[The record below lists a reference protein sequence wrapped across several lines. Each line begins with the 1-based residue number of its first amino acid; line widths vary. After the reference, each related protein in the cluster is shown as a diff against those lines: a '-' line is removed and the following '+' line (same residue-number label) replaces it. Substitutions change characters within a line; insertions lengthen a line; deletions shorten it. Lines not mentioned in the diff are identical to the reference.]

1 MKKTV
6 IIHPLLFAIFP
17 IIFLFSHNVNRLY
30 AEEIILPLLYAIG
43 GAFLIWIVLGFLIKS
58 IIKSGFI
65 VSTGLVLF
73 FSYGHIFMLLN
84 TYFPMESLKD
94 DFVSY
99 HIILIIPVLLL
110 FGLSSYYFIKTKKPL
125 NNATKITNV
134 IAATLVVISLAG
146 IGEYYMT
153 ESYSLN
159 EIQNIPEENSVQV
172 TESNKFPDV
181 YYIVLD
187 GYAGLESLQKFLNY
201 DNSDFLDFLSQ
212 KGFHIA
218 SESFSNYQGTR
229 FSIPS
234 TLHMSYIQNIVD
246 IQNIDLTEERA
257 LIGLSRD
264 NPVFK
269 NFKSKGFT
277 IYSIESGSTHTTNIK
292 DVDFRL
298 CTYQDNLS
306 QSEFGSMLIQTTIL
320 NPIQTKLFSHTN
332 REKILCG
339 FSELSNMENRN
350 DSPKFVF
357 AHIMLPHRPY
367 IFGPTGEP
375 IYSRVLAL
383 TDWEEDWDRDL
394 YLGQLK
400 FANLKMK
407 EVVEKLTEIENP
419 PIIIIQS
426 DHGMRYGEYK
436 TEYEFMLRNLN
447 NFKAYY
453 FPDGERGID
462 FETTTPVNSFR
473 VLFNLLG
480 DEFELLEDKLYIVDN
495 ENPNQFKDV
504 TDVLIK
510 N

>member
-6 IIHPLLFAIFP
+6 VIHPLLFAIFP
-17 IIFLFSHNVNRLY
+17 IIFLFSHNVNKLF
-30 AEEIILPLLYAIG
+30 AEEIILPLLYAIS

-58 IIKSGFI
+58 RIKSGFI
-65 VSTGLVLF
+65 VSIGLILF

-84 TYFPMESLKD
+84 TYFPMENWKKD
-94 DFVSY
+94 LLFY
-99 HIILIIPVLLL
+99 HLILIIPVLLL
-110 FGLSSYYFIKTKKPL
+110 FGLSSYYFIRTKKPL
-125 NNATKITNV
+125 NNATKIANV
-134 IAATLVVISLAG
+134 IAATLVIISLAG
-146 IGEYYMT
+146 VGEYYMT
-153 ESYSLN
+153 ESYSLI
-159 EIQNIPEENSVQV
+159 EIQDIPEENSVQV
-172 TESNKFPDV
+172 TESNKFPNV
-181 YYIVLD
+181 YYIILD
-187 GYAGLESLQKFLNY
+187 GYAGSESLQYFLNY
-201 DNSDFLDFLSQ
+201 DNGDFLDFLSQ

-234 TLHMSYIQNIVD
+234 TLHMNYIQNIVD
-246 IQNIDLTEERA
+246 MQNIDLTEERG
-257 LIGLSRD
+257 LIGLTRD

-269 NFKSKGFT
+269 NFKSKGYT
-277 IYSIESGSTHTTNIK
+277 IYSIESGAIHTINMK
-292 DVDFRL
+292 NVDFQL
-298 CTYQDNLS
+298 CRYKDNLS
-306 QSEFGSMLIQTTIL
+306 PSEFDSMLIQTTIL
-320 NPIQTKLFSHTN
+320 NPIQTKLFAQAH

-339 FSELSNMENRN
+339 FSELSNMENRI

-357 AHIMLPHRPY
+357 AHIMIPHRPY

-383 TDWEEDWDRDL
+383 DDSVENWDPDL

-400 FANLKMK
+400 FANLKLK
-407 EVVEKLTEIENP
+407 EVIEKLTEIENP

-436 TEYEFMLRNLN
+436 TEYEFMLRNFDNL
-447 NFKAYY
+447 KAYY
-453 FPDGERGID
+453 FPDGERNID

-480 DEFELLEDKLYIVDN
+480 DKYELLEDKMYIVDH
-495 ENPNQFKDV
+495 EKTNQFKDV
-504 TDVLIK
+504 TEVLIK